1 MTERRYGFRFNIVE
15 AGVLVVSV
23 VFSSVLIFLSGV
35 YVGKGVEAHR
45 TVEQR
50 DALRM
55 PITLA
60 TDPPASG
67 ATSPLAWKL
76 PKDKPTESQPSN
88 PAVDVEGERLST
100 NPDPQPLDAPDKA
113 FARKTPAASTLS
125 RERREASEEKERP
138 KTEEPLSVA
147 AKEKP
152 RPVKEAPPA
161 KIEERSTAS
170 LKERPRS
177 VKETPSEKIE
187 ERSTASTKES
197 ARSVKKPS
205 SVAREKARANTDEGR
220 EPPVRT
226 AAVPRP
232 TENLLDPTPPLS
244 VPAQKPTGGAKKWKV
259 QVEAT
264 SREEVAQDIAHSLR
278 AQGYA
283 PTISKVQ
290 REGAVLYRVRV
301 GKFATQ
307 EEAVAAIGRFRR
319 DGKFSQAYPVSE

>member
-15 AGVLVVSV
+15 AGVLAVGV

-50 DALRM
+50 DALRI
-55 PITLA
+55 PITLT

-67 ATSPLAWKL
+67 ATTPLAWKL

-88 PAVDVEGERLST
+88 PAVDAEGERLST
-100 NPDPQPLDAPDKA
+100 NPAPQPLNAPDKA
-113 FARKTPAASTLS
+113 PARKSPAASTLS

-138 KTEEPLSVA
+138 TTEEPLSVA

-152 RPVKEAPPA
+152 RPRKEAPPA
-161 KIEERSTAS
+161 KIEERSAAS
-170 LKERPRS
+170 VREKPRV
-177 VKETPSEKIE
+177 VKESAPVKVV
-187 ERSTASTKES
+187 ERLTAATKES
-197 ARSVKKPS
+197 SRPVE
-205 SVAREKARANTDEGR
+205 REKARANSQEGR

-226 AAVPRP
+226 AAVQTRP
-232 TENLLDPTPPLS
+232 TEKLLDPPPPPS
-244 VPAQKPTGGAKKWKV
+244 VPAQRPTGGAKKWKV

-264 SREEVAQDIAHSLR
+264 SREETAREIADSLR

-283 PTISKVQ
+283 PTVSKVQ
-290 REGAVLYRVRV
+290 KEGAVLYRVRV
-301 GKFATQ
+301 GRFATQ

>member
-1 MTERRYGFRFNIVE
+1 MTERHYGFRFNIVE
-15 AGVLVVSV
+15 AGVLVASV

-55 PITLA
+55 PITLT
-60 TDPPASG
+60 TDPLASG
-67 ATSPLAWKL
+67 GSTPLAWKL

-88 PAVDVEGERLST
+88 PAVDAEGERRST
-100 NPDPQPLDAPDKA
+100 NPDPQPLHAPDKA
-113 FARKTPAASTLS
+113 PARKSPAASTLS

-138 KTEEPLSVA
+138 KTEERLTVA
-147 AKEKP
+147 TKEKP
-152 RPVKEAPPA
+152 RPVKETLPA
-161 KIEERSTAS
+161 KVEDRSAVAGKEKPRPVQDAAPGSRER
-170 LKERPRS
+170 
-177 VKETPSEKIE
+177 
-187 ERSTASTKES
+187 
-197 ARSVKKPS
+197 
-205 SVAREKARANTDEGR
+205 ARANTEERRD
-220 EPPVRT
+220 PPVRT
-226 AAVPRP
+226 AAVSSPARP
-232 TENLLDPTPPLS
+232 NEKQNEPPPP
-244 VPAQKPTGGAKKWKV
+244 VPVPSQKPIGETKKWKV

-264 SREEVAQDIAHSLR
+264 SREETAREIADSLR

-301 GKFATQ
+301 GRFATQ